1 MCVAKSFLQG
11 NLTLMVDGFDI
22 LHQLSGTSFS
32 INGQGQTETFRS
44 VLPRYVMAHI
54 IYRLNIKPKKRP
66 GDA

>member
-1 MCVAKSFLQG
+1 
-11 NLTLMVDGFDI
+11 MVDGFDI

-32 INGQGQTETFRS
+32 INGHGLTGMFRS

-54 IYRLNIKPKKRP
+54 IFRLNIKPKKQP